1 VNDVWLPLSYR
12 RLWLVLSIS
21 LVAIVV
27 AGSLAPP
34 GQVAVPVGDKWQH
47 AMTYFALA
55 AWFAGLTPRRNYP
68 WVAAALLLLGLCM
81 ELLQHTLTA
90 HRVADARD
98 MAANSVGIAAGMV
111 AAYIGLG
118 AWAQRIEA
126 WLRRSA

>member
-1 VNDVWLPLSYR
+1 MNDLWLPLSFR
-12 RLWLVLSIS
+12 RLWLVLSVG

-27 AGSLAPP
+27 AGSLSP
-34 GQVAVPVGDKWQH
+34 GGGTMPVGDKMQH
-47 AMTYFALA
+47 ALAYFALA

-68 WVAAALLLLGLCM
+68 WVAAALLLFGLCM

-98 MAANSVGIAAGMV
+98 MAANSIGIAAGIV
-111 AAYIGLG
+111 AAYVGLG

-126 WLRRSA
+126 WLGRTG

>member
-12 RLWLVLSIS
+12 RFWLVLSVA

-27 AGSLAPP
+27 AGSLAP
-34 GQVAVPVGDKWQH
+34 GGVTVPVGDKLQH

-98 MAANSVGIAAGMV
+98 MAANSVGIAAGIV
-111 AAYIGLG
+111 AAYVGLG

-126 WLRRSA
+126 WLRQSA